1 MEHVVRQLVGNGQV
15 LVVQLVLMYTTGGA
29 RNSLM
34 VCGTMGRTS
43 GSASSAST
51 CFFRNSVN
59 AGRSK
64 YQFSTGR
71 ISGVTPVS
79 DDFGA
84 IRSSGAKLWPR
95 SHSSA

>member
-1 MEHVVRQLVGNGQV
+1 
-15 LVVQLVLMYTTGGA
+15 
-29 RNSLM
+29 M

-43 GSASSAST
+43 GSASRAST
-51 CFFRNSVN
+51 CFFRKALN

-79 DDFGA
+79 EDFGA
-84 IRSSGAKLWPR
+84 IRSSGA
-95 SHSSA
+95 